1 MVTWEPPGSAL
12 RAEHVAAWAGAG
24 GSLRCRCVSGVR
36 ITPAGCGGSSIGC
49 LARPSDKGYDDETVA
64 AVVDRLIEV
73 GLVDDESYAQSAV
86 RYCVGRLMGY
96 RGAVMELARKGVD
109 RPLAE
114 RVCDE
119 ARMSGV
125 FEDAAWELG
134 RRSAAKT
141 QGMDPKV
148 RKRRFWSSGG
158 RKGHD
163 AETLRA
169 VAHELFD

>member
-1 MVTWEPPGSAL
+1 MRLLDAADRPSGAL
-12 RAEHVAAWAGAG
+12 RDR
-24 GSLRCRCVSGVR
+24 L
-36 ITPAGCGGSSIGC
+36 I
-49 LARPSDKGYDDETVA
+49 DKGYDDETVA

-141 QGMDPKV
+141 QGMDRKCASAGSGPRAGARGTTPKPAC
-148 RKRRFWSSGG
+148 RSP
-158 RKGHD
+158 
-163 AETLRA
+163 
-169 VAHELFD
+169 

>member
-1 MVTWEPPGSAL
+1 MRLLDAADRPSGAL
-12 RAEHVAAWAGAG
+12 RDR
-24 GSLRCRCVSGVR
+24 L
-36 ITPAGCGGSSIGC
+36 I
-49 LARPSDKGYDDETVA
+49 DKGYDDETVA

-114 RVCDE
+114 RVCD
-119 ARMSGV
+119 
-125 FEDAAWELG
+125 DAAWELG

>member
-1 MVTWEPPGSAL
+1 
-12 RAEHVAAWAGAG
+12 
-24 GSLRCRCVSGVR
+24 
-36 ITPAGCGGSSIGC
+36 
-49 LARPSDKGYDDETVA
+49 
-64 AVVDRLIEV
+64 
-73 GLVDDESYAQSAV
+73 
-86 RYCVGRLMGY
+86 
-96 RGAVMELARKGVD
+96 
-109 RPLAE
+109 
-114 RVCDE
+114 
-119 ARMSGV
+119 MSGV

-169 VAHELFD
+169 IAHELFD

>member
-1 MVTWEPPGSAL
+1 MRLLDAADRPSGAL
-12 RAEHVAAWAGAG
+12 RDR
-24 GSLRCRCVSGVR
+24 L
-36 ITPAGCGGSSIGC
+36 I
-49 LARPSDKGYDDETVA
+49 DKGYDDETVA

-119 ARMSGV
+119 AR
-125 FEDAAWELG
+125 WELG

>member
-1 MVTWEPPGSAL
+1 MSARRWPPVPSA
-12 RAEHVAAWAGAG
+12 
-24 GSLRCRCVSGVR
+24 S
-36 ITPAGCGGSSIGC
+36 
-49 LARPSDKGYDDETVA
+49 
-64 AVVDRLIEV
+64 
-73 GLVDDESYAQSAV
+73 
-86 RYCVGRLMGY
+86 
-96 RGAVMELARKGVD
+96 VMELARKGVD

>member
-1 MVTWEPPGSAL
+1 MMSRTRNLPCAT
-12 RAEHVAAWAGAG
+12 A
-24 GSLRCRCVSGVR
+24 
-36 ITPAGCGGSSIGC
+36 
-49 LARPSDKGYDDETVA
+49 
-64 AVVDRLIEV
+64 
-73 GLVDDESYAQSAV
+73 SAV
-86 RYCVGRLMGY
+86 WMGY
-96 RGAVMELARKGVD
+96 RRCRLWKLARNGVD